1 MNNTYPVAVKPYC
14 SFPLDPFDLTGY
26 FNFKPCILP
35 GTYLLNGRGS
45 PAERTPSLKTTL
57 DSSFQK
63 IRLTELYIRNV
74 GANLLGFLI
83 IALLNLFTPLEFFKI
98 QKAFLLAGG
107 WVVIL
112 SFYPL
117 VICIGITLQYIV
129 QRPIAEMI
137 NRMRQGL
144 KIEAALEEKA
154 RRRILNLPVIIGLV
168 NLAMWIGLT
177 ALLGTFFT
185 IFRDAPLRIGF
196 FVNFRGFMVG
206 YISAIISFYLVE
218 AYSRRR
224 LVRILFPEGK
234 LATIA
239 GSVKFSILRRIRMLY
254 GVGTLAPM
262 LILVGTLAFILWEM
276 EGSDISAAEFGREIL
291 IFSIVLGIVFVFV
304 GARLNVLSGKSII
317 QPIMDMM
324 VLVRR
329 VRKGHFKQRVRVVSN
344 DELGVLGDGFNEMI
358 EGLIERDQIRQ
369 SLYLAKE
376 VQQTLLPRKSPE
388 VDGLDIAAT
397 IVYCDET
404 GGDYYDFLDARETHP
419 GEFTA
424 VIGDV
429 SGHGIPSALMM
440 ATGRAFLRQRSML
453 PGTAA
458 DIVSDVN
465 RQMTRD
471 FGESGSFMTLFYL
484 TIDASNMC
492 LYWVR
497 AGHDPAIFYDP
508 ATDTFEEL
516 RGAGIALGVDSD
528 GRYEQ
533 FQKTGLKKGQ
543 VIVLGSDG
551 LWEARNPKG
560 EMFGKEPIHQII
572 RQNPKAVAREILT
585 SSFNAFNVFLG
596 DRAPEDDVT
605 LVVIKITKD

>member
-1 MNNTYPVAVKPYC
+1 M
-14 SFPLDPFDLTGY
+14 
-26 FNFKPCILP
+26 
-35 GTYLLNGRGS
+35 
-45 PAERTPSLKTTL
+45 SLKTTL

-63 IRLTELYIRNV
+63 IRLIELYIRNV
-74 GANLLGFLI
+74 GANLLGFFI
-83 IALLNLFTPLEFFKI
+83 IALLNLFTPLDFFKI
-98 QKAFLLAGG
+98 QRAFLLAGG

-112 SFYPL
+112 SFYPV
-117 VICIGITLQYIV
+117 VICIGITFQYIV
-129 QRPIAEMI
+129 QRPVARMI
-137 NRMRQGL
+137 KRMRQGL

-168 NLAMWIGLT
+168 NFAMWIGLT
-177 ALLGTFFT
+177 ALLGIFFMV
-185 IFRDAPLRIGF
+185 FRNAPLRIGF
-196 FVNFRGFMVG
+196 FVVFRGFMVG

-218 AYSRRR
+218 AYSRMR
-224 LVRILFPEGK
+224 LVRILFPDGK
-234 LATIA
+234 LAKISGT
-239 GSVKFSILRRIRMLY
+239 VKFSILRRIRILY

-276 EGSDISAAEFGREIL
+276 EGSDVSAVEFGREFL
-291 IFSIVLGIVFVFV
+291 IFSIVLGVIFVFV
-304 GARLNVLSGKSII
+304 AARLNVLSGKSII
-317 QPIMDMM
+317 QPIIDMM

-329 VRKGHFKQRVRVVSN
+329 VRKGHLKQKVRVVSN
-344 DELGVLGDGFNEMI
+344 DELGVLGDGFNEMT

-369 SLYLAKE
+369 SLYLAQE
-376 VQQTLLPRKSPE
+376 VQQTLLPRKNPE
-388 VDGLDIAAT
+388 VEGLDIAAT

-404 GGDYYDFLDARETHP
+404 GGDYYDFLKTGESQP
-419 GEFTA
+419 GEFSV

-440 ATGRAFLRQRSML
+440 ATARAFLRQRSAL
-453 PGTAA
+453 PGNLA
-458 DIVSDVN
+458 DVVSDVN
-465 RQMTRD
+465 LQMTRD
-471 FGESGSFMTLFYL
+471 FEESGGFMTLFYL
-484 TIDASNMC
+484 TIDPSNMC

-508 ATDTFEEL
+508 ETDAFEEL
-516 RGAGIALGVDSD
+516 RGAGIALGVDAG

-543 VIVLGSDG
+543 IIVLGSDG

-560 EMFGKEPIHQII
+560 EMFGKQPIYQII
-572 RQNPKAVAREILT
+572 RQNPRAIAREMLT
-585 SSFNAFNVFLG
+585 ASFNTFNAFLG

>member
-1 MNNTYPVAVKPYC
+1 
-14 SFPLDPFDLTGY
+14 
-26 FNFKPCILP
+26 
-35 GTYLLNGRGS
+35 
-45 PAERTPSLKTTL
+45 LKTTL

-63 IRLTELYIRNV
+63 IHLIELYLRNV

-98 QKAFLLAGG
+98 QRAFLLAGG
-107 WVVIL
+107 WVAIL

-117 VICIGITLQYIV
+117 VICIGIMIQYIV
-129 QRPIAEMI
+129 QRPITEMI
-137 NRMRQGL
+137 KRMRQGL
-144 KIEAALEEKA
+144 NIEATLEEKA
-154 RRRILNLPVIIGLV
+154 RRRILNLPIIIGLV
-168 NLAMWIGLT
+168 NLTMWIGLT
-177 ALLGTFFT
+177 ALLGIFFI
-185 IFRDAPLRIGF
+185 IFRDAPLRISF
-196 FVNFRGFMVG
+196 FVVFRGFMVG
-206 YISAIISFYLVE
+206 YISAILSFYLVE

-234 LATIA
+234 LASIA
-239 GSVKFSILRRIRMLY
+239 GTVTLSILRKIRVLY

-276 EGSDISAAEFGREIL
+276 EGSGISAAEFGREFL
-291 IFSIVLGIVFVFV
+291 IFSIVLSVIFVFV
-304 GARLNVLSGKSII
+304 SGRLNVLSGKSII
-317 QPIMDMM
+317 EPITDMM

-329 VRKGHFKQRVRVVSN
+329 VRKGHFKQKVRVVSN
-344 DELGVLGDGFNEMI
+344 DELGVLGDGFNEMT

-369 SLYLAKE
+369 SLYLAQE
-376 VQQTLLPRKSPE
+376 VQQTLLPQKSPE
-388 VDGLDIAAT
+388 VEGLDIAAT

-404 GGDYYDFLDARETHP
+404 GGDYYDFLDTRETLP
-419 GEFTA
+419 GGFSV

-429 SGHGIPSALMM
+429 TGHGIPSALMM
-440 ATGRAFLRQRSML
+440 ATGRAFLRQRSSL
-453 PGTAA
+453 PGNLA

-484 TIDASNMC
+484 TIDTSNMC

-508 ATDTFEEL
+508 ETDVFEAL
-516 RGAGIALGVDSD
+516 RGAGIALGVDAD

-533 FQKTGLKKGQ
+533 FRKTGLKKGQ
-543 VIVLGSDG
+543 IIILGSDG

-560 EMFGKEPIHQII
+560 KMFGKEPIHQII
-572 RQNPKAVAREILT
+572 RRNPRAIAREILT
-585 SSFNAFNVFLG
+585 SSFNALNAFLG

-605 LVVIKITKD
+605 LVVIKITKC

>member
-1 MNNTYPVAVKPYC
+1 MK
-14 SFPLDPFDLTGY
+14 
-26 FNFKPCILP
+26 I
-35 GTYLLNGRGS
+35 
-45 PAERTPSLKTTL
+45 TL

-63 IRLTELYIRNV
+63 IRLIELYIRNV
-74 GANLLGFLI
+74 GANLLGFFI

-117 VICIGITLQYIV
+117 VICIGIALQYIV
-129 QRPIAEMI
+129 QRPITQMI

-144 KIEAALEEKA
+144 RIEAALEEKA

-168 NLAMWIGLT
+168 NFGMWIGLF
-177 ALLGTFFT
+177 ALLGIFFL

-196 FVNFRGFMVG
+196 FVQFRGFMVG
-206 YISAIISFYLVE
+206 FISAIISFYLVE

-224 LVRILFPEGK
+224 LIRILFPEGK

-239 GSVKFSILRRIRMLY
+239 GTVKFSILRRIRMLY

-276 EGSDISAAEFGREIL
+276 EGSDISAAEFGREFL
-291 IFSIVLGIVFVFV
+291 IFSIVLTVVFVFV
-304 GARLNVLSGKSII
+304 SARLNVLAGKSII
-317 QPIMDMM
+317 QPVIDMM

-329 VRKGHFKQRVRVVSN
+329 VRKGHFKQKVRVVSN
-344 DELGVLGDGFNEMI
+344 DELGVLGDGFNEMT

-388 VDGLDIAAT
+388 VEGLDIAAT

-404 GGDYYDFLDARETHP
+404 GGDYYDFLDTRDTHA
-419 GEFTA
+419 GEFTV

-471 FGESGSFMTLFYL
+471 FEASGSFMTLFYL
-484 TIDASNMC
+484 TIDVSNRC

-508 ATDTFEEL
+508 ETDTFEEL
-516 RGAGIALGVDSD
+516 RGAGIALGVDAD

-533 FQKTGLKKGQ
+533 FQKAGLKKGQ

-572 RQNPKAVAREILT
+572 RQNPKAGAREILT

>member
-1 MNNTYPVAVKPYC
+1 
-14 SFPLDPFDLTGY
+14 
-26 FNFKPCILP
+26 
-35 GTYLLNGRGS
+35 
-45 PAERTPSLKTTL
+45 LKTTL

-63 IRLTELYIRNV
+63 IRLIELYIRNV

-83 IALLNLFTPLEFFKI
+83 IAMLNFFTPLEFFKI

-107 WVVIL
+107 WLVIL
-112 SFYPL
+112 AFYPL

-129 QRPIAEMI
+129 QRPITELI
-137 NRMRQGL
+137 KRMRQGL
-144 KIEAALEEKA
+144 DIEAALEEKA

-168 NLAMWIGLT
+168 NFGMWIGLT
-177 ALLGTFFT
+177 ALLGTFFM
-185 IFRDAPLRIGF
+185 IFRDTPLQMGF
-196 FVNFRGFMVG
+196 FVQFRGFMVG
-206 YISAIISFYLVE
+206 FISAILSFYLVE

-224 LVRILFPEGK
+224 LIRILFPEGK
-234 LATIA
+234 LAKVA
-239 GSVKFSILRRIRMLY
+239 GTVKFSILRRIRMLF

-276 EGSDISAAEFGREIL
+276 EGTDISAAEFGREFL
-291 IFSIVLGIVFVFV
+291 IFSIVLGVVFVFV

-317 QPIMDMM
+317 QPITDMM

-329 VRKGHFKQRVRVVSN
+329 VRKGHFKQKVRVVSN
-344 DELGVLGDGFNEMI
+344 DELGVLGDGFNEMT

-376 VQQTLLPRKSPE
+376 VQQTLLPQKSPDVE
-388 VDGLDIAAT
+388 GLDIAAT
-397 IVYCDET
+397 ILYCDET
-404 GGDYYDFLDARETHP
+404 GGDYYDFLDTSETLP
-419 GEFTA
+419 GDFSV

-440 ATGRAFLRQRSML
+440 ATGRAFLRQRSSL
-453 PGTAA
+453 PGNLA
-458 DIVSDVN
+458 DVISDVN

-471 FGESGSFMTLFYL
+471 FGESGSFMTLFHL
-484 TIDASNMC
+484 TIDTSNMC

-508 ATDTFEEL
+508 KTDTFEEL
-516 RGAGIALGVDSD
+516 RGAGIALGVDAD

-533 FQKTGLKKGQ
+533 FQKTGLKQGQ
-543 VIVLGSDG
+543 AIVLGSDG

-572 RQNPKAVAREILT
+572 RRNPQAGAREILT

>member
-1 MNNTYPVAVKPYC
+1 M
-14 SFPLDPFDLTGY
+14 
-26 FNFKPCILP
+26 
-35 GTYLLNGRGS
+35 
-45 PAERTPSLKTTL
+45 KTTL

-63 IRLTELYIRNV
+63 IRLIELYLRNV
-74 GANLLGFLI
+74 GANLFGFFI
-83 IALLNLFTPLEFFKI
+83 IALLNFFTPLEFFKI
-98 QKAFLLAGG
+98 QRAFILAGG

-129 QRPIAEMI
+129 QRPITKVI
-137 NRMRQGL
+137 NYMRQGL

-154 RRRILNLPVIIGLV
+154 RCRILNLAVFIGLV
-168 NLAMWIGLT
+168 NFAMWIGIT
-177 ALLGTFFT
+177 ALLAMFFL
-185 IFRDAPLRIGF
+185 IFRDVPLRFGF
-196 FVNFRGFMVG
+196 FVQFRGFMVG
-206 YISAIISFYLVE
+206 YIAAIISFYLVE
-218 AYSRRR
+218 DYSRRR

-234 LATIA
+234 LATMP
-239 GSVKFSILRRIRMLY
+239 GTVKFSILRRIRILY

-276 EGSDISAAEFGREIL
+276 DGVNISAADFGWEFL
-291 IFSIVLGIVFVFV
+291 IFSIVLGVIFVFV

-317 QPIMDMM
+317 EPIADMM

-329 VRKGHFKQRVRVVSN
+329 VRKGHFKQKVRVVSN
-344 DELGVLGDGFNEMI
+344 DELGVLGDGFNEML

-376 VQQTLLPRKSPE
+376 VQQTLLPQKSPE
-388 VDGLDIAAT
+388 VEGLDIAAT

-404 GGDYYDFLDARETHP
+404 GGDYYDFLDTRETLP
-419 GEFTA
+419 GDFSV

-440 ATGRAFLRQRSML
+440 ATGRAFLRQRSSL
-453 PGTAA
+453 PGNLA

-471 FGESGSFMTLFYL
+471 FGETGSFMTLFYL
-484 TIDASNMC
+484 TIDTSDMC

-497 AGHDPAIFYDP
+497 AGHDPAILYDP
-508 ATDTFEEL
+508 ETDTFEEL
-516 RGAGIALGVDSD
+516 RGAGVALGVDAD
-528 GRYEQ
+528 GHFEQ
-533 FQKTGLKKGQ
+533 FQKPGLKKGQ
-543 VIVLGSDG
+543 VMVLGSDG

-560 EMFGKEPIHQII
+560 EMFGKDPIYQII
-572 RQNPKAVAREILT
+572 RQNPKALAREMLI
-585 SSFNAFNVFLG
+585 SSFNTLNAFLG

-605 LVVIKITKD
+605 LVVIKITKA

>member
-1 MNNTYPVAVKPYC
+1 M
-14 SFPLDPFDLTGY
+14 
-26 FNFKPCILP
+26 
-35 GTYLLNGRGS
+35 
-45 PAERTPSLKTTL
+45 KTTL

-63 IRLTELYIRNV
+63 IRLIELYLRNV
-74 GANLLGFLI
+74 GANLLGFFI
-83 IALLNLFTPLEFFKI
+83 IALLNFFTPLEFFKI
-98 QKAFLLAGG
+98 QRAFILAGG

-129 QRPIAEMI
+129 QRPITEVI
-137 NRMRQGL
+137 NHMRQGS

-154 RRRILNLPVIIGLV
+154 RRRILNLPVFIGLV
-168 NLAMWIGLT
+168 NFAMWIGIT
-177 ALLGTFFT
+177 ALLAMFFL
-185 IFRDAPLRIGF
+185 IFRDAPLRFGF
-196 FVNFRGFMVG
+196 FVQFRGFMIG
-206 YISAIISFYLVE
+206 YISAILSFYLVE

-224 LVRILFPEGK
+224 LVRILFPEGR
-234 LATIA
+234 LATIP
-239 GSVKFSILRRIRMLY
+239 GTVKFSILRRIRILY

-262 LILVGTLAFILWEM
+262 LILVGTLVFILWEM
-276 EGSDISAAEFGREIL
+276 EGSDISAAEFGREFL
-291 IFSIVLGIVFVFV
+291 IFSIVLGVIFVFV

-317 QPIMDMM
+317 QPITDMM

-329 VRKGHFKQRVRVVSN
+329 VRKGHFKQKVRVVSN
-344 DELGVLGDGFNEMI
+344 DELGVLGDGFNEMT

-376 VQQTLLPRKSPE
+376 VQQTLLPQKSPE
-388 VDGLDIAAT
+388 VEGLDIAAT

-404 GGDYYDFLDARETHP
+404 GGDYYDFLDTRETLP
-419 GEFTA
+419 GDFSV

-440 ATGRAFLRQRSML
+440 ATGRAFLRQRSSL
-453 PGTAA
+453 PGNLA

-471 FGESGSFMTLFYL
+471 FGETGSFMTLFYL

-497 AGHDPAIFYDP
+497 AGHDPAILYDLE
-508 ATDTFEEL
+508 TDTFEEL
-516 RGAGIALGVDSD
+516 RGAGVALGVDAD

-572 RQNPKAVAREILT
+572 RQNPKAIAREMLT
-585 SSFNAFNVFLG
+585 SSFNAFNVFLE

>member
-1 MNNTYPVAVKPYC
+1 
-14 SFPLDPFDLTGY
+14 
-26 FNFKPCILP
+26 
-35 GTYLLNGRGS
+35 
-45 PAERTPSLKTTL
+45 LKITL

-63 IRLTELYIRNV
+63 IRLIELYIRNV
-74 GANLLGFLI
+74 GANLLGFFI

-117 VICIGITLQYIV
+117 VICIGIALQYIV
-129 QRPIAEMI
+129 QRPITQMI

-144 KIEAALEEKA
+144 RIEAALEEKA

-168 NLAMWIGLT
+168 NFGMWIGLF
-177 ALLGTFFT
+177 ALLGIFFL

-196 FVNFRGFMVG
+196 FVQFRGFMVG
-206 YISAIISFYLVE
+206 FISAIISFYLVE

-224 LVRILFPEGK
+224 LIRILFPEGK

-239 GSVKFSILRRIRMLY
+239 GTVKFSILRRIRMLY

-276 EGSDISAAEFGREIL
+276 EGSDISAAEFGREFL
-291 IFSIVLGIVFVFV
+291 IFSIVLTVVFVFV
-304 GARLNVLSGKSII
+304 SARLNVLAGKSII
-317 QPIMDMM
+317 QPVIDMM

-329 VRKGHFKQRVRVVSN
+329 VRKGHFKQKVRVVSN
-344 DELGVLGDGFNEMI
+344 DELGVLGDGFNEMT

-388 VDGLDIAAT
+388 VEGLDIAAT

-404 GGDYYDFLDARETHP
+404 GGDYYDFLDTRDTHA
-419 GEFTA
+419 GEFTV

-471 FGESGSFMTLFYL
+471 FEASGSFMTLFYL
-484 TIDASNMC
+484 TIDVSNRC

-508 ATDTFEEL
+508 KTDTFEEL
-516 RGAGIALGVDSD
+516 RGAGTALGVDAD

-533 FQKTGLKKGQ
+533 FQKAGLKKGQ

-572 RQNPKAVAREILT
+572 RQNPKAGAREILT

>member
-1 MNNTYPVAVKPYC
+1 
-14 SFPLDPFDLTGY
+14 
-26 FNFKPCILP
+26 
-35 GTYLLNGRGS
+35 
-45 PAERTPSLKTTL
+45 
-57 DSSFQK
+57 
-63 IRLTELYIRNV
+63 
-74 GANLLGFLI
+74 
-83 IALLNLFTPLEFFKI
+83 
-98 QKAFLLAGG
+98 
-107 WVVIL
+107 
-112 SFYPL
+112 
-117 VICIGITLQYIV
+117 
-129 QRPIAEMI
+129 
-137 NRMRQGL
+137 
-144 KIEAALEEKA
+144 
-154 RRRILNLPVIIGLV
+154 
-168 NLAMWIGLT
+168 
-177 ALLGTFFT
+177 
-185 IFRDAPLRIGF
+185 
-196 FVNFRGFMVG
+196 
-206 YISAIISFYLVE
+206 
-218 AYSRRR
+218 
-224 LVRILFPEGK
+224 
-234 LATIA
+234 
-239 GSVKFSILRRIRMLY
+239 MLY

-344 DELGVLGDGFNEMI
+344 DELGVLGDGFNEMT

-388 VDGLDIAAT
+388 VEGLDIAAT

-404 GGDYYDFLDARETHP
+404 GGDYYDFLDTRDTHT
-419 GEFTA
+419 GEFTV

-471 FGESGSFMTLFYL
+471 FEESGSFMTLFYL
-484 TIDASNMC
+484 TIDVSNRC

-508 ATDTFEEL
+508 KTDTFEEL
-516 RGAGIALGVDSD
+516 RGAGTALGVDAD

-533 FQKTGLKKGQ
+533 FQKPGLKQGQ

-572 RQNPKAVAREILT
+572 RQNPKAGAREILT